1 MVPGAIP
8 QGNTE
13 KRRRCAE
20 CGHTSGM
27 VSGNP
32 AQRFDTF
39 LLLHKPPAMGH
50 PPDSG
55 RYPFLSSFP
64 NVASF
69 LCFAFIFRRGAP
81 DGALQTKKGREPM
94 RTYTL
99 PELAVKKDRE
109 FFTADEISFVLNMNP
124 QTIRDTAR
132 QRPELLGFPVILAGS
147 RVRIPRIPF
156 LRFMGVNI

>member
-1 MVPGAIP
+1 
-8 QGNTE
+8 
-13 KRRRCAE
+13 
-20 CGHTSGM
+20 
-27 VSGNP
+27 
-32 AQRFDTF
+32 
-39 LLLHKPPAMGH
+39 
-50 PPDSG
+50 
-55 RYPFLSSFP
+55 
-64 NVASF
+64 
-69 LCFAFIFRRGAP
+69 
-81 DGALQTKKGREPM
+81 M